1 MVQRGPSPG
10 QAAKALQP
18 DLFGTA
24 ETDVPGAQPAPSAP
38 SPSKGRSVVPPALP
52 DEDLVA
58 LASSL
63 KQRFGD
69 RLYLGTSSWYF
80 PGWAGLVWAPGH
92 HEQTDLS
99 RHGLVAYAQH
109 PLLRTV
115 SLDRTFYRAIDAATY
130 ARHARQ
136 VPEDFRFLV
145 KVPSEITDATLREPE
160 SGAPVAPNPHFLDPE
175 RALDTTIRPG
185 ASGLGARLGAFVFQL
200 PPLGWQWLRQPQ
212 LLIDKLDALWSA
224 VMPALPPGALAALE
238 LRDARV
244 LTPTLLE
251 LLAAHRVRYCIGL
264 HDRMPTMAEQAQ
276 STRAAGAGDFVCRW
290 NLHQGLRYRQAK
302 ERWEPFDRL
311 QAPDPDTREAL
322 ARAVVA
328 ALADGHRAFVTI
340 NNKAEGSAP
349 LSVIELARAILRHA
363 QGGA

>member
-1 MVQRGPSPG
+1 MTQRGQLPDP
-10 QAAKALQP
+10 AAAGALQP
-18 DLFGTA
+18 DLFDTPGTEA
-24 ETDVPGAQPAPSAP
+24 GDAAAPTAAQA
-38 SPSKGRSVVPPALP
+38 KGLQVVPPAP
-52 DEDLVA
+52 VDAEVHT
-58 LASSL
+58 LAASL
-63 KQRFGD
+63 QQRFGD

-80 PGWAGLVWAPGH
+80 PGWAGMVWVAGR
-92 HEQTDLS
+92 HEQADLS
-99 RHGLVAYAQH
+99 RHGLAAYAQH

-136 VPEDFRFLV
+136 VPDGFRFLV
-145 KVPSEITDATLREPE
+145 KVPSDITDATLREAD

-175 RALDTTIRPG
+175 RTLDTTIRP
-185 ASGLGARLGAFVFQL
+185 AVSGLGARLGAFVFQL
-200 PPLGWQWLRQPQ
+200 PPLAWQWMEQPQ
-212 LLIDKLDALWSA
+212 RLIDRLDALWSA
-224 VMPALPPGALAALE
+224 VVPALPPGALAALE

-244 LTPTLLE
+244 LKPALIE
-251 LLAAHRVRYCIGL
+251 HLAHHGVRYCVGL
-264 HDRMPTMAEQAQ
+264 HDRMPAMAEQALTVQ
-276 STRAAGAGDFVCRW
+276 AAGAGDFVCRW

-328 ALADGHRAFVTI
+328 ALADGYRAFVTI

-349 LSVIELARAILRHA
+349 LSVIELARAIVRRA
-363 QGGA
+363 GAT